1 MRTLIVTAAL
11 FAVSSAFPSGAAAQ
25 SCGERC
31 DAAYASCAALEAAG
45 CEIGGQLAGEAAEQ
59 LGNEIPIPGMGALFG
74 ALAHDTTAKQCVAL
88 LGPCRQIRTTCLTGC
103 PQGEGQAEAGTA
115 PAPAIRTSTLRVFS
129 DRPRTIVYINEQRMG
144 ATPVDALEPFVSPE
158 LPVGRYWV
166 RLLSPDG
173 EWEWRGEKTVE
184 EGNLNAVE
192 GRLCDRRV
200 ALLEKAHT
208 LDAAG
213 ETVRAA
219 AAYRELL
226 IAFPN
231 DVEIKPEAEERLTA
245 LLPEFR
251 AADEEMFRRI
261 EAEQEPRTRAT
272 LCRVYLDEFAGG
284 AFRTKVEAALAEAE
298 NAFPRPRQ
306 PGEPAGPAVDDRAQ
320 VEAAIGEDLGAP
332 YAEWQKRW
340 TARFPKYS
348 DYMHYYYKN
357 RRTTAIVFMVT
368 YSVLAV
374 GGAIAGAVLIPKGQ
388 EEKDEQYVIIGGVII
403 GVTGAFFLGSIIIGP
418 IVAHNAKK
426 NMLKLEAAGMGATA
440 LRRPRMELAGVA
452 LLTDARSDV
461 RGLALHWEF

>member
-1 MRTLIVTAAL
+1 MRTLIVTAVL

-25 SCGERC
+25 
-31 DAAYASCAALEAAG
+31 SCAALEAAG

-115 PAPAIRTSTLRVFS
+115 PAPAIRTSTLRVFA

-192 GRLCDRRV
+192 GRLANRRV

-231 DVEIKPEAEERLTA
+231 DVEIKPEAEARLTA

-261 EAEQEPRTRAT
+261 EAEQEPQTRAT
-272 LCRVYLDEFAGG
+272 LCRVYLEEFAGG
-284 AFRTKVEAALAEAE
+284 EFRTKVEAALAEAE
-298 NAFPRPRQ
+298 NAFPRQRQ
-306 PGEPAGPAVDDRAQ
+306 PGEPAPPIPDERARIEAV
-320 VEAAIGEDLGAP
+320 VGEDIGQYYTAWQRAR
-332 YAEWQKRW
+332 AEQRAWV
-340 TARFPKYS
+340 ADYPRFVDFMSWYYESQRKADIALTVIFDVIGVAGLVVGPLLIEKS
-348 DYMHYYYKN
+348 KENGDEDY
-357 RRTTAIVFMVT
+357 
-368 YSVLAV
+368 L
-374 GGAIAGAVLIPKGQ
+374 IAGAI
-388 EEKDEQYVIIGGVII
+388 
-403 GVTGAFFLGSIIIGP
+403 VTGESGAIIIVASILGP
-418 IVAHNAKK
+418 VKAHQAKK
-426 NMLKLEAAGMGATA
+426 RKEKLAAMQTTA
-440 LRRPRMELAGVA
+440 RRSSSLDFVGFSPLVDEE
-452 LLTDARSDV
+452 RSLS
-461 RGLALHWEF
+461 GLALRWEF